1 MSGVIETGLIA
12 GLAQLA
18 RALEGR
24 RAALLSELRMVE
36 QDLEAAQRTID
47 VAARVG
53 FRMPLPASP
62 PEAATR
68 QAAERPA
75 EPRTPQ
81 PSVKT
86 KTPEP
91 PMEAP
96 ETLAAYARTI
106 QSLKTLR
113 PNSSLMAAPPR
124 VAKGLRKTVADVPMD
139 GPELDALRDSL
150 AGLAE
155 KVAEAPLE
163 PGSRG
168 RLSSKGLVPGEPMAP
183 AIVAILRA
191 SDRPLSSVEVTSTM
205 LQTRGLDYRGPQ
217 LTSVISRVSSLLGD
231 LAKKRRVRRI
241 TVKGERA
248 KRWVLTDGG

>member
-47 VAARVG
+47 VAA
-53 FRMPLPASP
+53 RMPLPASP

-139 GPELDALRDSL
+139 GPELDAMRDSL

-155 KVAEAPLE
+155 KVPRAPVVKR
-163 PGSRG
+163 PGAG
-168 RLSSKGLVPGEPMAP
+168 RADG
-183 AIVAILRA
+183 A
-191 SDRPLSSVEVTSTM
+191 SDRGHPAGVG
-205 LQTRGLDYRGPQ
+205 QTFKLRG
-217 LTSVISRVSSLLGD
+217 GD
-231 LAKKRRVRRI
+231 LDDASDPWLGLPGSSAHLRNQPGIVTARRPCQEETCPAHHGQGRA
-241 TVKGERA
+241 GEEMGFD
-248 KRWVLTDGG
+248 RWWLDQPVWQVQ